1 MSSPNVP
8 PDGNPP
14 QGGGPSQSQDN
25 EGRGGRRGKG
35 RRNQQKKL
43 HVPKTTKF
51 EGKCE
56 ELKGHVYDC
65 ADSRQADQYS
75 RTTKEV
81 AEYAGRTLKY
91 PQDIR
96 KAIETLQNPTWQ
108 ESADPP
114 ANASR
119 AQERIWE

>member
-1 MSSPNVP
+1 M
-8 PDGNPP
+8 
-14 QGGGPSQSQDN
+14 
-25 EGRGGRRGKG
+25 
-35 RRNQQKKL
+35 
-43 HVPKTTKF
+43 TKF

-56 ELKGHVYDC
+56 DPKGHVYDS
-65 ADSRQADQYS
+65 ADHSQQADQYT

-81 AEYAGRTLKY
+81 AEYAGQTLKY